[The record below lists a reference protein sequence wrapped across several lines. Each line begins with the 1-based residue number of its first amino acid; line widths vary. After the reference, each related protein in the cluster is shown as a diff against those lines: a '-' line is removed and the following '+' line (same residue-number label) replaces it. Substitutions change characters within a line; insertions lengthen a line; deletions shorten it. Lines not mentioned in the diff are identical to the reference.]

1 MTTVADDAHP
11 DLEDVAS
18 FRARARAWIRE
29 NLKPVDQHPGE
40 LAEFR
45 TDEQELAEVA
55 RQRAVQRLLFDAGFA
70 GIVVPRK
77 YGGAGLT
84 AAHARAL
91 NEEIVGYDYPYM
103 IQVANFSPSMAVI
116 LEFGT
121 EEQKLQHVPA
131 ILRGDELFATFL
143 SEPSG
148 GSDAAGARTTAVRD
162 GDEWVLNGSKI
173 WSSFAWWRDWGLCL
187 TRTNWDVEKH
197 RGLTVF
203 MVPIRWPGIEL
214 HRIEMAN
221 GPGHFCQ
228 EFFTDVHIPDA
239 NRIGA
244 VDGGWSVGVR
254 WMFYERSRESSP
266 YITWWATGGGMA
278 GSLGRDDL
286 VRLARQSG
294 RINDPLARDLIGEVR
309 ADALVAEQTAT
320 RIVQGIRTGDL
331 NDQAAAL
338 IRLQRG
344 VNSTRQATV
353 AFELAAGAG
362 VTWDETDEIL
372 GQQGLDFLT
381 RQSSQIGGGTTE
393 MARNV
398 ISERVLGMPRE
409 RAGDKDIAYRDVR
422 KGPAAGR

>member
-1 MTTVADDAHP
+1 
-11 DLEDVAS
+11 
-18 FRARARAWIRE
+18 
-29 NLKPVDQHPGE
+29 
-40 LAEFR
+40 
-45 TDEQELAEVA
+45 
-55 RQRAVQRLLFDAGFA
+55 
-70 GIVVPRK
+70 
-77 YGGAGLT
+77 
-84 AAHARAL
+84 
-91 NEEIVGYDYPYM
+91 
-103 IQVANFSPSMAVI
+103 
-116 LEFGT
+116 
-121 EEQKLQHVPA
+121 
-131 ILRGDELFATFL
+131 
-143 SEPSG
+143 
-148 GSDAAGARTTAVRD
+148 
-162 GDEWVLNGSKI
+162 
-173 WSSFAWWRDWGLCL
+173 
-187 TRTNWDVEKH
+187 
-197 RGLTVF
+197 
-203 MVPIRWPGIEL
+203 MVPIRWPGVEL

-278 GSLGRDDL
+278 GMLGQGDL
-286 VRLARQSG
+286 VRLARRSG
-294 RINDPLARDLIGEVR
+294 RIHDPMARDLIGEVR

-344 VNSTRQATV
+344 VNSTRQASV
-353 AFELAAGAG
+353 AFELAAGAA
-362 VTWDETDEIL
+362 VTWDEADEIL
-372 GQQGLDFLT
+372 GQQGLEFLT

-409 RAGDKDIAYRDVR
+409 RAGDKDIAYRDVP